1 MYAKVLNA
9 LDYGVPQKRE
19 RIIIVG
25 FKDNI
30 LLSFPDPVP
39 LSCRKTLKDIL
50 EVDVDE
56 KYYVKD
62 RIRESRFMRLKDS
75 NYPALYLS

>member
-1 MYAKVLNA
+1 MGYTVYAKVLNA

-25 FKDNI
+25 FKDNV
-30 LLSFPDPVP
+30 LFTFPDPIP
-39 LSCRKTLKDIL
+39 LTQRKKLSDIL
-50 EVDVDE
+50 EKDVDE

-62 RIRESRFMRLKDS
+62 RIR
-75 NYPALYLS
+75 